1 VGFTTWSP
9 GQRVGPYTLARVVA
23 SGGMAEVWEA
33 RLDGPVGFAKRVA
46 VKRLMSSLAD
56 EPQFVNL
63 FLDEARL
70 MAGLTHPHICQV
82 LELGEF
88 EGSWW
93 VAMEF
98 LAGHTAYQV
107 MRETVKRGWRLP
119 LELAVLIARDTAEAL
134 AYAHGKH
141 DESGQPLG
149 IIHRD
154 VSPQNVMVT
163 YEGVVKLVDFGIA
176 KAATRTVHTETGQLR
191 GKMAYMPPEQA
202 RGEPLDARADQFSLG
217 ATLFE
222 LATHTRLYGNLK
234 EMDLFREVATNPEPL
249 PSGKSRLPELPDAL
263 DAIIARM
270 LERDRDKRYPT
281 MTEVRD
287 ALTAYL
293 NDNSNSLPTT
303 EALKK
308 YMSGCFPPEERPAM
322 GTLTGTTP
330 SSFQSQS
337 KPIDTAMGRALRKDR
352 RPLVAAAAALLLLG
366 AGAWVLLR
374 PEPVAAPAPVPLA
387 LAAEAPRPAPAP
399 PPPVEPPADVQAAD
413 AGTEGLD
420 LALPDDDLSPLTMK
434 TSPAKPAVKKKPGL
448 LSLQT
453 TPWSIVYFGS
463 KNLGETP
470 LVNVPLPPGTHRLR
484 LVNDEKKVSTTIE
497 VEMKSGQVTTKR
509 LKL

>member
-1 VGFTTWSP
+1 
-9 GQRVGPYTLARVVA
+9 
-23 SGGMAEVWEA
+23 MAEVWEA

-70 MAGLTHPHICQV
+70 MASLTHPHICQV

-98 LAGHTAYQV
+98 LAGHTAYQL

-119 LELAVLIARDTAEAL
+119 LELAMLIARDTAEAL

-141 DESGQPLG
+141 DEQGQPLG

-202 RGEPLDARADQFSLG
+202 RGEPLDSRADQFSLG

-234 EMDLFREVATNPEPL
+234 EMDLFREVATSVEPL
-249 PSGKSRLPELPDAL
+249 PRARSRLPELPESL

-270 LERDRDKRYPT
+270 LERDRERRFPT
-281 MTEVRD
+281 MTAVRD
-287 ALTAYL
+287 ALTAAL
-293 NDNSNSLPTT
+293 NEGTDSLPTT

-308 YMSGCFPPEERPAM
+308 YMTACFPPEERPAM
-322 GTLTGTTP
+322 GLLTSSTP

-337 KPIDTAMGRALRKDR
+337 KPLDPAMR
-352 RPLVAAAAALLLLG
+352 RGVKPRPVVVGLVVLGLLG
-366 AGAWVLLR
+366 AALAGGLVVRTLDAPRV
-374 PEPVAAPAPVPLA
+374 EPV
-387 LAAEAPRPAPAP
+387 AP
-399 PPPVEPPADVQAAD
+399 PPPAPTVVATLEVPPSEPVITVEPEPAPTLPAD
-413 AGTEGLD
+413 AGFEGLD
-420 LALPDDDLSPLTMK
+420 LGAGEDGRPT
-434 TSPAKPAVKKKPGL
+434 PATKAGAARPVAKKKPGL

-453 TPWSIVYFGS
+453 TPWSIVYFGA

-484 LVNDEKKVSTTIE
+484 LVNDEQKVSTTIE